1 LLKSEFEMKDIGVAT
16 KILGIN
22 ILRDRG
28 KGKLMLHQEDYI
40 NKIIEKFSMKDS
52 KVVSQP
58 ITNQYLMSK
67 SMCPKTKL
75 EQEEMANVPYSNAV
89 GSIMYLMVSTRPDL
103 AYAISVLS
111 RFMSSPG
118 KEHWKAMKWL
128 MRYLKG
134 TSKLGLVYQG
144 HQTH

>member
-1 LLKSEFEMKDIGVAT
+1 
-16 KILGIN
+16 
-22 ILRDRG
+22 
-28 KGKLMLHQEDYI
+28 
-40 NKIIEKFSMKDS
+40 
-52 KVVSQP
+52 
-58 ITNQYLMSK
+58 
-67 SMCPKTKL
+67 MCPKTKL
-75 EQEEMANVPYSNAV
+75 EQEDMANVPYSNAV

-111 RFMSSPG
+111 KFMSSLG

-144 HQTH
+144 HQTHQNIEGFTDADYAGDRDTRRSTSTYFFLTGGNCTSWKVQLQPVVALSTTQSEYIATTETIKEALCFS